1 MICCSS
7 AVSADRGKTCHK
19 ETVQVKIEDETDLL
33 DTMTPAQAQ
42 LNS

>member
-1 MICCSS
+1 MLQS
-7 AVSADRGKTCHK
+7 DRGKTCHK